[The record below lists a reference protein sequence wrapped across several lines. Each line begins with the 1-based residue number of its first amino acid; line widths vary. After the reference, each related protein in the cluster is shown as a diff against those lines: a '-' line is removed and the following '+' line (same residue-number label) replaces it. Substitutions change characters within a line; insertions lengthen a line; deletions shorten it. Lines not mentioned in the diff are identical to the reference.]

1 MSKLSFLSTTT
12 TTTNHSLSSNTF
24 FFPTKISFPKP
35 KKCTRNV
42 VTSTLQTPNTSKKI
56 VVIMGATGCGKS
68 KLSIDLAT
76 RFFPSEIINSDKI
89 QVYNGLNITT
99 NKISISE
106 RHGVPHHLLGE
117 FNATESKPEFSPF
130 DFRSTASSRIDEII
144 NRGNIPFIVGGSNS
158 YIYALLAKQFNSTLD
173 VLEPRNELRY
183 NCCFI
188 WVDVMSHVLEK
199 YLDKRVD
206 EMLDSEMLEELE
218 NYFKKEGFSD
228 SGSGLTGRVS
238 GIRKAIGVPEFER
251 YFKGEELY
259 EDVVRDIKENTR
271 VLAER
276 QVAKINRLRDAGWDL
291 QRVDAT
297 ETFMAVMTSES
308 GKNTAVVKEIWE
320 KQVVEPSAKI
330 VKKFLLEQVTGSQLS
345 KRAQLLKSNS

>member
-1 MSKLSFLSTTT
+1 
-12 TTTNHSLSSNTF
+12 
-24 FFPTKISFPKP
+24 
-35 KKCTRNV
+35 
-42 VTSTLQTPNTSKKI
+42 
-56 VVIMGATGCGKS
+56 MGATGCGKS

-144 NRGNIPFIVGGSNS
+144 NRGNIPFI
-158 YIYALLAKQFNSTLD
+158 
-173 VLEPRNELRY
+173 
-183 NCCFI
+183 
-188 WVDVMSHVLEK
+188 VDVMSHVLEK